1 MPAYS
6 TLILIAMTLAPWA
19 MIPTPAIIAA
29 CRDGLEA
36 SGKPLMLWAL
46 LIGVVFTAIS
56 FLEIMISPAFLIP
69 LASTISA
76 AVFFLIVGATLKIAH
91 L

>member
-1 MPAYS
+1 MPEYQ
-6 TLILIAMTLAPWA
+6 TLILIAMTVAPWA
-19 MIPTPAIIAA
+19 MMPTPAIIAA
-29 CRDGLEA
+29 CREGLSA

-56 FLEIMISPAFLIP
+56 FFGIMISPAFLMP
-69 LASTISA
+69 MASTILA
-76 AVFFLIVGATLKIAH
+76 AVFFLTVGAALKIAH